1 MAGHH
6 RYHLD
11 QDGQSITVLHD
22 PRHQRAEVW
31 VNGKTI
37 AVARTPHH
45 QATVLEGE
53 IPALPPQPVVVRID
67 HPYDADDVPLCVLET
82 DGNRYLM
89 PHIALTPQDREPT
102 ERTPPATTPGQ
113 LLARWRARRRH
124 HRSDHRT

>member
-6 RYHLD
+6 RYHLE

-22 PRHQRAEVW
+22 PRRQHAEVW

-53 IPALPPQPVVVRID
+53 LPTLPPKPMVVMID
-67 HPYDADDVPLCVLET
+67 HPYDGRDIPPCVLEM
-82 DGNRYLM
+82 DGDRYLM
-89 PHIALTPQDREPT
+89 PHVALTSEERRPI
-102 ERTPPATTPGQ
+102 ERTPPASTPGQ

-124 HRSDHRT
+124 RRNDPRT